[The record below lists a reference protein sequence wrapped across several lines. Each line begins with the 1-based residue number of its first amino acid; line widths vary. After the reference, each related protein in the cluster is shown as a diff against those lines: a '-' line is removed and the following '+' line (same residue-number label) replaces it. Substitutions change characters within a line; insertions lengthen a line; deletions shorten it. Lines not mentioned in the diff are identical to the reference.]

1 MQTLKGR
8 QAKTTIGK
16 AGTGQT
22 LGDTLPIG
30 EIVGVAVPV
39 QILTDGCWI
48 VQSMGSGRSM
58 I

>member
-1 MQTLKGR
+1 VQTLKRR

-16 AGTGQT
+16 AGTGQA

-30 EIVGVAVPV
+30 EIVVVAVPV
-39 QILTDGCWI
+39 QMLTDGCWI
-48 VQSMGSGRSM
+48 VQSIGGGRSR